1 MLKFDLTALAQRDI
15 FPDKIRNFLSERC
28 LPTPFMVV
36 DLDTIAANYQL
47 LREHL
52 PDTQIYYAMKANP
65 APEILKLLVKLGA
78 NFDTAS
84 IAEIEQCIAA
94 GVTPK
99 NISFGNTIKKE
110 KDIEYAYQMDVRLFA
125 FDSLCELE
133 KIAAVAPTSR
143 VYCRLLM
150 EGKGADWPLS
160 KKFGCE
166 FDMARDLLLHSV
178 ILGLIP
184 YGVSFHVGSQQMN
197 PLQWDNAIQKTALL
211 FKSLKSLG
219 VQLSMLNLGGG
230 FPAHYKTQIP
240 ALAAYTNTIK
250 RAMNCYFGSSQ
261 PLTMIEPGRSLVADA
276 GVIQTEVV
284 LISHK
289 SYTDDRRWVF
299 LDIGKFGGLAE
310 TMDEAIKYRIRTPW
324 DGEPTGPVIL
334 AGPTCDSADILYEQ
348 ANYQLPLN
356 LQVGDRIEILSTG
369 AYTNTYASVGFNGFL
384 PLQTYCI

>member
-1 MLKFDLTALAQRDI
+1 MLKFDLAAIAQRDI
-15 FPDKIRNFLSERC
+15 FPNKIRNFLNEKR

-84 IAEIEQCIAA
+84 IAEIEQCMAA
-94 GVTPK
+94 GASPES
-99 NISFGNTIKKE
+99 ISFGNTIKKE
-110 KDIEYAYQMDVRLFA
+110 KDIEYAYQLGVRLFA
-125 FDSLCELE
+125 FDSLGELE
-133 KIAAVAPTSR
+133 KIAAVAPKSR

-178 ILGLIP
+178 TLGLTP

-197 PLQWDNAIQKTALL
+197 PLQWDSAIQKTAHL
-211 FKSLKSLG
+211 FASLKSLG
-219 VQLSMLNLGGG
+219 VQLAMLNLGGG

-240 ALAAYTNTIK
+240 ALEAYTNTIK
-250 RAMNCYFGSSQ
+250 RAMHCYFGSHQ

-324 DGEPTGPVIL
+324 DGEATGPVIL